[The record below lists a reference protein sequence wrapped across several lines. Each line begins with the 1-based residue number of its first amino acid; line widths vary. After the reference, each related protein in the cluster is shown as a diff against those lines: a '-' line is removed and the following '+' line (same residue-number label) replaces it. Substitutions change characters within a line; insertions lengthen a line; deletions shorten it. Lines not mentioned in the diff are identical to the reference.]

1 MEQWEELDREEGRR
15 RSDRKYFASTLFT
28 CRREEN
34 PCFFMQ
40 TGSFKQ
46 KTTIREYP
54 TPELVELGKTFK
66 QKLRSP
72 HARETCDGQEV
83 LASQKWGNRGC
94 HCSSSLV
101 TQAAQPKAREGKS
114 APDGLTGA
122 SRTPGTGRQQ
132 SKGRCC

>member
-1 MEQWEELDREEGRR
+1 
-15 RSDRKYFASTLFT
+15 
-28 CRREEN
+28 
-34 PCFFMQ
+34 MQ

-132 SKGRCC
+132 VGVAECPALRVLAGAHFTNPGKTAPRRRKKWIYQRPQDCTGI